1 MAVTVAELAT
11 YLNASPVEPTLPAI
25 LADAEVM
32 VSEHLGAHGRAACP
46 VRIREW
52 AVKELAGELF
62 ARRNS
67 GPGGVVQW
75 GGVDGQP
82 IRLARDPLN
91 SVRAMLG
98 PYRGLGAVG

>member
-1 MAVTVAELAT
+1 MAVTISELAT
-11 YLNASPVEPTLPAI
+11 YLNASPSEPTLGAI

-32 VSEHLGAHGRAACP
+32 IAEFLGAHGRTTCP
-46 VRIREW
+46 PRIREW
-52 AVKELAGELF
+52 AVKELASELF

-67 GPGGVVQW
+67 GPGGVAQW
-75 GGVDGQP
+75 GPDGQP

-98 PYRGLGAVG
+98 AYKGLGSVG